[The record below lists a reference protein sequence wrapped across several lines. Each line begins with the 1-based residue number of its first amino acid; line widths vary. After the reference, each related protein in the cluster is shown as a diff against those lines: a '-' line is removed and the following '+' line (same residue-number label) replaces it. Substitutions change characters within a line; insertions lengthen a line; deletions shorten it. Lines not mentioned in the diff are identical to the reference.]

1 MIAWRELRRMACNM
15 ARTLAQGLLGRKG
28 YHPGE
33 MRLDLQLGEALAPY
47 GYDGF
52 GVIARARFDA
62 AAPPPFRCD
71 VVHPPTR
78 SILVVANAGPRHF
91 RAFLEWIAIDPVARL
106 GRQAHP
112 LDAFT
117 ADVFARFECP
127 GARVVFPTF
136 AAPLRLDFVKM
147 AELAGLGR
155 PSELGIL
162 VDARF
167 GPWLA
172 LRAAV
177 FTPEELPDGAGG
189 RRPCD
194 GCPAPCRGPV
204 DPLARRLACI
214 VAPELV
220 YDELQRIYH
229 YDRPRGRRLLC
240 ERFGVKDEAIPEAR
254 S

>member
-1 MIAWRELRRMACNM
+1 
-15 ARTLAQGLLGRKG
+15 
-28 YHPGE
+28 
-33 MRLDLQLGEALAPY
+33 MRLDLALAGALAPY
-47 GYDGF
+47 GYDAF
-52 GVIARARFDA
+52 GVIARERFDA

-71 VVHPPTR
+71 VLHPPAR
-78 SILVVANAGPRHF
+78 AVLVVGSAGPLHF
-91 RAFLEWIAIDPVARL
+91 RAFLDWVAVDPVARL

-117 ADVFARFECP
+117 ADVFARLALP
-127 GARVVFPTF
+127 GARVFFPTF
-136 AAPLRLDFVKM
+136 AAPVRLDFLRM

-155 PSELGIL
+155 PSELPLL
-162 VDARF
+162 VDERF
-167 GPWLA
+167 GPWFA

-177 FTPEELPDGAGG
+177 FTPEPLPDGAVA
-189 RRPCD
+189 RRLCD
-194 GCPAPCRGPV
+194 GCAAPCRVPA
-204 DPLARRLACI
+204 DALARRLAC
-214 VAPELV
+214 VVHPELA

>member
-1 MIAWRELRRMACNM
+1 
-15 ARTLAQGLLGRKG
+15 
-28 YHPGE
+28 
-33 MRLDLQLGEALAPY
+33 MRLDEWLPGQLASS
-47 GYDGF
+47 GYNGF
-52 GVIARARFDA
+52 GVISRARFDA

-78 SILVVANAGPRHF
+78 SVLVVASGGPRHF
-91 RAFLEWIAIDPVARL
+91 AAFLEWIAVEPVARL
-106 GRQAHP
+106 GRQPHP
-112 LDAFT
+112 LDAFS
-117 ADVFARFECP
+117 AELFARLELP
-127 GARVVFPTF
+127 GARVFFPTF

-155 PSELGIL
+155 PSEIGLL

-177 FTPEELPDGAGG
+177 FTPEELPDGAVAA
-189 RRPCD
+189 RQCD
-194 GCPAPCRGPV
+194 GCAAPCREPV
-204 DPLARRLACI
+204 DPLARRLAC
-214 VAPELV
+214 VVGREHA

-240 ERFGVKDEAIPEAR
+240 ERFGVRDEA
-254 S
+254 

>member
-1 MIAWRELRRMACNM
+1 
-15 ARTLAQGLLGRKG
+15 
-28 YHPGE
+28 
-33 MRLDLQLGEALAPY
+33 MRLDLLLGEALAPF
-47 GYDGF
+47 GYNGL

-78 SILVVANAGPRHF
+78 SVLVVASGGPRQF
-91 RAFLEWIAIDPVARL
+91 RAFLEWVAVDPVARL
-106 GRQAHP
+106 GRQPHP
-112 LDAFT
+112 LDAFS
-117 ADVFARFECP
+117 ADVFGRFDLA

-136 AAPLRLDFVKM
+136 SAPERLDFTKM

-155 PSELGIL
+155 PSEIGLL

-172 LRAAV
+172 LRAAI
-177 FTPEELPDGAGG
+177 FTPEELPDGAVAP
-189 RRPCD
+189 RLCD
-194 GCPAPCRGPV
+194 GCPAPCRAPT
-204 DPLARRLACI
+204 DPLARRLAC
-214 VAPELV
+214 VVGPEHV

-240 ERFGVKDEAIPEAR
+240 ERFGVRDETTNAV
-254 S
+254 

>member
-1 MIAWRELRRMACNM
+1 
-15 ARTLAQGLLGRKG
+15 
-28 YHPGE
+28 
-33 MRLDLQLGEALAPY
+33 MRLDERLSAELAPY
-47 GYDGF
+47 GYNGF
-52 GVIARARFDA
+52 GVISRARFDA
-62 AAPPPFRCD
+62 AAPAPFRCD

-78 SILVVANAGPRHF
+78 SVLVVASGGPQHF
-91 RAFLEWIAIDPVARL
+91 RAFLEWIAVDPIARL
-106 GRQAHP
+106 AQKAHP
-112 LDAFT
+112 LDAFS
-117 ADVFARFECP
+117 AELFARLALA

-155 PSELGIL
+155 PSEIGLL

-172 LRAAV
+172 LRAAI
-177 FTPEELPDGAGG
+177 FTPEELPDGAVAT
-189 RRPCD
+189 RLCD
-194 GCPAPCRGPV
+194 GCPAPCRAPG
-204 DPLARRLACI
+204 DPLTRRLAC
-214 VAPELV
+214 VVGAEHA

-240 ERFGVKDEAIPEAR
+240 ERFGVKDEVIPAAR